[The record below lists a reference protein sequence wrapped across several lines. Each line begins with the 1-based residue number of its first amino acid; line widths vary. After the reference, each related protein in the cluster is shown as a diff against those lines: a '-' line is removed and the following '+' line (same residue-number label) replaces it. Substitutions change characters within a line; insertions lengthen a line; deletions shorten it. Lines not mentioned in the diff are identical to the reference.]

1 MKKGEAL
8 PFKASAHTA
17 IITALMIIFD
27 IIGESYVF
35 LW

>member
-1 MKKGEAL
+1 MKKG
-8 PFKASAHTA
+8 KASAHTA
-17 IITALMIIFD
+17 ITTALMIVFD

>member
-8 PFKASAHTA
+8 PFKASAHT
-17 IITALMIIFD
+17 ITALMIIFD
-27 IIGESYVF
+27 IIGESCVF